1 MRIVQV
7 GLVVV
12 AVTLLGVGAAVG
24 QVDLAKALVGKWEG
38 EQEMMSD
45 RRSDPARTLVI
56 TSVKQV
62 DGKWIADGRFGIGI
76 PPGATGPV
84 KIEIDNSGKSP
95 SLRWT
100 GAAGAAYELS
110 LLNEKN
116 LVGKVTL
123 TVQQLRSDTGSR
135 DRTLKL
141 EKKN

>member
-1 MRIVQV
+1 MRIVRA

-38 EQEMMSD
+38 EQEMMVD
-45 RRSDPARTLVI
+45 RSVNPARTLVI

-62 DGKWIADGRFGIGI
+62 DGKWIADGRFGI

-84 KIEIDNSGKSP
+84 KIEIDNSGKIP

-100 GAAGAAYELS
+100 GATGTAYDLS
-110 LLNEKN
+110 LMNEKN
-116 LVGKVTL
+116 LVGKATL
-123 TVQQLRSDTGSR
+123 TAQQHRSASGSR

-141 EKKN
+141 EKKD

>member
-1 MRIVQV
+1 MRIVRA
-7 GLVVV
+7 GLVVI

-38 EQEMMSD
+38 EMEFFRD
-45 RRSDPARTLVI
+45 RSANPARTLVI

-62 DGKWIADGRFGIGI
+62 DGKWIADGRFGI
-76 PPGATGPV
+76 PPGAPGPV
-84 KIEIDNSGKSP
+84 KIEIDNSGKIP

-100 GAAGAAYELS
+100 GKTGTAYELN

-123 TVQQLRSDTGSR
+123 TVEQHRSGGGSR

-141 EKKN
+141 EKKD